1 MTRIQIHKPPKAPMA
16 MNTEIIADAI
26 LAYPGMA
33 FATAASVLWGARYV
47 YKLKIENDLI
57 KAQDFIGEVR
67 ALNKIEDMN
76 DFLEFV
82 AQEERSQVDEVE
94 AELADRQLATMQE
107 KELLHNAEGIM
118 KTSIEMKENFLKD
131 ILDNLEDVQDRL
143 GGIEG
148 LDTII
153 NEMNGMKDAFLSTQ
167 SQQIDLLLAT
177 KQLYELIG
185 QTDEIT
191 RNIAREVGA

>member
-1 MTRIQIHKPPKAPMA
+1 
-16 MNTEIIADAI
+16 MNTEIITNAI
-26 LAYPGMA
+26 LTYPGMA
-33 FATAASVLWGARYV
+33 FATAASLLWGARYV

-94 AELADRQLATMQE
+94 AELADRQLATIQE
-107 KELLHNAEGIM
+107 KELLQNAEGIM
-118 KTSIEMKENFLKD
+118 KTSIEMKESFLND
-131 ILDNLEDVQDRL
+131 ILDNLEDVQERL
-143 GGIEG
+143 GGIGG
-148 LDTII
+148 LEAII
-153 NEMNGMKDAFLSTQ
+153 NEMDGMKNAFVSTQ
-167 SQQIDLLLAT
+167 SQQIELLLAT
-177 KQLYELIG
+177 KKLHELIG
-185 QTDEIT
+185 ETDEIT